1 MTPDSQFLGG
11 AEGPSLRIGT
21 TWLFVE
27 SCGRF
32 VLGLTGP
39 GLSHPLRGQ
48 SSSLSLFRSLD
59 ESSGPSL
66 PSVLPKF
73 IGTLAT
79 SDSLPGF
86 VTALSG
92 SPLIRFLPCE
102 VSSAGPNRVSPVN
115 LMDCLCVLPPNTPSR
130 RCGVFLAVLRPVAG
144 FALGTMARPGNSSS

>member
-1 MTPDSQFLGG
+1 MGFKP
-11 AEGPSLRIGT
+11 
-21 TWLFVE
+21 E

-32 VLGLTGP
+32 ALGLTGP

-48 SSSLSLFRSLD
+48 SGGLSLFRSLD

-86 VTALSG
+86 VAALSG
-92 SPLIRFLPCE
+92 SPLTRFPTVRSFL
-102 VSSAGPNRVSPVN
+102 
-115 LMDCLCVLPPNTPSR
+115 R
-130 RCGVFLAVLRPVAG
+130 RTEQGLSG
-144 FALGTMARPGNSSS
+144 